1 MFHEHVCKILFEEE
15 GIIGQVLFFFF
26 FKFSLPLTI
35 FDVEFQKDENYHG
48 LEDSIL
54 IFIVV

>member
-1 MFHEHVCKILFEEE
+1 MVKYYSKKRELLDKFF
-15 GIIGQVLFFFF
+15 FFFF